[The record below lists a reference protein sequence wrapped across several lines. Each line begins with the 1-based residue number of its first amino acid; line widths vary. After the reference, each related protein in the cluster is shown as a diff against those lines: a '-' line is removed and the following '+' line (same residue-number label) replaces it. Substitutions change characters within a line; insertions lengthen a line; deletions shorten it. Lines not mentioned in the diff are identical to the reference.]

1 MWQFIILGY
10 LPGTDIQFGFD
21 SITRLLA
28 VIALFYLSSLL
39 LKEKRHLR
47 DQFQELISQKAL

>member
-10 LPGTDIQFGFD
+10 LPGTDIQIGYD
-21 SITRLLA
+21 SITRFLA
-28 VIALFYLSSLL
+28 VFALFYLSSLL
-39 LKEKRHLR
+39 IKEKRYSK

>member
-21 SITRLLA
+21 SITRLFA
-28 VIALFYLSSLL
+28 VLALFYLSGLL
-39 LKEKRHLR
+39 VKEKKFVKI
-47 DQFQELISQKAL
+47 QFQDLVDQKAL